1 MAIWTLPSFGSDK
14 SQAIKGLIILLS
26 SDKKMGEVLHLEGP
40 KQDYMEIVFIFP
52 WGIIFR
58 LVSSVLYISK
68 CELTTYITRNIILHR
83 KHKQSLSQR
92 LDKQKVKKAKNFS
105 F

>member
-1 MAIWTLPSFGSDK
+1 MFC
-14 SQAIKGLIILLS
+14 LLS
-26 SDKKMGEVLHLEGP
+26 SDKKMGEVLHLGGLKEV
-40 KQDYMEIVFIFP
+40 YRETVFIFA

-68 CELTTYITRNIILHR
+68 CELTIYITRNIILHR

-92 LDKQKVKKAKNFS
+92 LDKQKVKKANFS
-105 F
+105 YFDNCLELE